1 VIRILFRNRR
11 YYLEWFGQKQSG
23 TRFINKDMRI
33 LISNDDGIYS
43 PGIIALAK
51 VASRFGEVRIVA
63 PDVEQSS
70 MGHAI
75 TSSRP
80 LRYKRIR
87 LGDFEAYRVNGTPAD
102 CVALGTHH
110 WQHVDLVLSGINL
123 GLNLGNSC
131 WHSGTLAA
139 AKQAALLGV
148 RGIAF
153 STSVSENKEPDFA
166 TLDPYVAKVIDM
178 LLEEKTMSLVN
189 VNLPEKPKGIRW
201 TRQSVRHYDGKV
213 APSKD
218 PVGRPIFWFT
228 IIPLQGAEEGTDRWA
243 VEHNWVSVTPL
254 RLDLTDEK
262 ELGRA
267 LALHH
272 TPAIGAKSSAD
283 GQRKSG
289 ASASRTKEH
298 KRIVRTNKKRR
309 REKS

>member
-1 VIRILFRNRR
+1 
-11 YYLEWFGQKQSG
+11 
-23 TRFINKDMRI
+23 MRI

-43 PGIIALAK
+43 PGISALAK

-70 MGHAI
+70 MSHAI

-102 CVALGTHH
+102 CVALGAHR
-110 WQHVDLVLSGINL
+110 WGHVDLVLSGINL

-148 RGIAF
+148 RGIAI
-153 STSVSENKEPDFA
+153 STSVSENKEPDFNK
-166 TLDPYVAKVIDM
+166 LEPYVAKVLDL
-178 LLEEKTMSLVN
+178 LLEEKTTPLVN
-189 VNLPEKPKGIRW
+189 VNLPEKPRGIRW
-201 TRQSVRHYDGKV
+201 TRQSVRQYDGKV
-213 APSKD
+213 VPGKD
-218 PVGRPIFWFT
+218 PMGRPIYWFT
-228 IIPLQGAEEGTDRWA
+228 VTPLEGAEEGTDRWA
-243 VEHNWVSVTPL
+243 VEHNWVSITPL

-262 ELGRA
+262 GLTRA

-272 TPAIGAKSSAD
+272 TPPIASGTSGNS
-283 GQRKSG
+283 QRNKN
-289 ASASRTKEH
+289 SR
-298 KRIVRTNKKRR
+298 RGMNKKRGTKR
-309 REKS
+309 ANR

>member
-1 VIRILFRNRR
+1 
-11 YYLEWFGQKQSG
+11 
-23 TRFINKDMRI
+23 MRI

-75 TSSRP
+75 TASRP
-80 LRYKRIR
+80 LRYRRIR

-110 WQHVDLVLSGINL
+110 WQHVGLVLSGINL

-148 RGIAF
+148 RAIAF
-153 STSVSENKEPDFA
+153 STSVSENKEPDFGK
-166 TLDPYVAKVIDM
+166 LDPYVAKVIDM
-178 LLEEKTMSLVN
+178 LLKENTMPLVN
-189 VNLPEKPKGIRW
+189 VNLPAKPKGIRW
-201 TRQSVRHYDGKV
+201 TRQSVRHYDGK
-213 APSKD
+213 D
-218 PVGRPIFWFT
+218 PMGRPIFWFT
-228 IIPLQGAEEGTDRWA
+228 IIPLEGAEEGTDRWA

-272 TPAIGAKSSAD
+272 TPAISTNTSGKTSA
-283 GQRKSG
+283 R
-289 ASASRTKEH
+289 ASN
-298 KRIVRTNKKRR
+298 KRARH
-309 REKS
+309 EKSEQRSSQ